1 VPLRLSAS
9 TSYARYR
16 KFGIR
21 GGDFNCTPDGLAQ
34 GRGSIP
40 RKPFLPVSASSDS
53 FRLPRT
59 TSSVISFNVPERRG
73 RTRSQLPI
81 HIHIQH
87 TSINITFNSGAVR
100 AENPPATKFIYALC
114 HCGQLI
120 GRRAVGL
127 QGGSGSR
134 ALLHGRFYPL
144 LWLRWFLHSIR
155 WTGGTVRQAPRLEP
169 RRRPILT
176 QTVTATLPPPTQPTS
191 FKLPALALGA
201 GMPTARPMGH
211 GQLGDRGPACSA
223 AFRHLR
229 SVFGASHYP
238 GSMLPNVFD
247 LFWRVLG
254 ANHFGAPLV

>member
-1 VPLRLSAS
+1 M
-9 TSYARYR
+9 
-16 KFGIR
+16 
-21 GGDFNCTPDGLAQ
+21 
-34 GRGSIP
+34 
-40 RKPFLPVSASSDS
+40 
-53 FRLPRT
+53 
-59 TSSVISFNVPERRG
+59 
-73 RTRSQLPI
+73 
-81 HIHIQH
+81 
-87 TSINITFNSGAVR
+87 R

-134 ALLHGRFYPL
+134 APLLHGRFYPL

-176 QTVTATLPPPTQPTS
+176 QTVTATLPPRSRQA

-229 SVFGASHYP
+229 SVFGASQDP
-238 GSMLPNVFD
+238 GSMPPNVFD
-247 LFWRVLG
+247 LFLAGTRCKSLWRSTS
-254 ANHFGAPLV
+254 ANLPQFLPFVVHDPSRQERARPLQAVCQEAGSIDAAY

>member
-176 QTVTATLPPPTQPTS
+176 QTVTATLPPPHAADKLQASRPRTGGRHAYCTS
-191 FKLPALALGA
+191 HGPRAARRQGACMQRCFPPSQIRVWCLALSWI
-201 GMPTARPMGH
+201 H
-211 GQLGDRGPACSA
+211 A
-223 AFRHLR
+223 AKCL
-229 SVFGASHYP
+229 
-238 GSMLPNVFD
+238 
-247 LFWRVLG
+247 
-254 ANHFGAPLV
+254 